1 MNIKKIRD
9 YLRSK
14 TGFNII
20 VIYRGSR
27 NRKEKYVGVVDK
39 IYQNIFTIRCVNGE
53 IKSFSYIDVLT
64 KTVQI
69 CI

>member
-1 MNIKKIRD
+1 MNIKRIRD

-14 TGFNII
+14 VGSNIVI
-20 VIYRGSR
+20 IYRGSR
-27 NRKEKYVGVVDK
+27 NRKEKYYGILAKVYD
-39 IYQNIFTIRCVNGE
+39 NIFTIRCVNGE
-53 IKSFSYIDVLT
+53 VRCFSYIDILT